1 VSRVPIR
8 VRVAAA
14 FAVAMALVLAGTGLF
29 LYARLGDDLAAAL
42 DQDLRLRASDLSA
55 LVRDPNGSL
64 AGEAHGALV
73 ERGESFAELV
83 TPQGVVLDSTPP
95 LGHTSLLGPADLRA
109 AVRRAAFVDR
119 RSVPG
124 LDEGARLLAT
134 RVVREGRR
142 LVLVV
147 GATRENRAEALRS
160 LRTELL
166 IAGPIALLLAI
177 GIGYLLAGSGL
188 RAVETMRRRAA
199 TVSADRPGER
209 LPIPRT
215 GDELERLGET
225 LNAML
230 DRLEAALERERG
242 FVAEAGHELRTPL
255 ALLRA
260 ELDFALHHA
269 ETPEERSEALRTAS
283 DETDR
288 LVQLAGDLLLIASAD
303 QDQLALRTEPMPAAD
318 VLASVRNRFGWRA
331 AAARRALV
339 VDAPGELALVAD
351 RLRLEQAL
359 SNLVENALRH
369 GAGTVTLH
377 AAGRGAGVELRVSD
391 EGPGFPADVLPRAFQ
406 RFSRGSESRTTGG
419 AGLGLAIVDTI
430 ARAHD
435 GSARAANAP
444 GGGAEV
450 TIVLPAPVAG
460 EVGAQPDGRRK
471 AASARL
477 NRSAR
482 SHCKKWPAPGT
493 TNGPMG
499 SSKARSIRAGN
510 ARETTWSSGP

>member
-1 VSRVPIR
+1 MSRVPIR

-83 TPQGVVLDSTPP
+83 TPHGVVLDSTPP

-339 VDAPGELALVAD
+339 VDAPRRARAGRRPPASRAG
-351 RLRLEQAL
+351 A
-359 SNLVENALRH
+359 VEPRRERATTRRGH
-369 GAGTVTLH
+369 GH
-377 AAGRGAGVELRVSD
+377 AARRRPRGGGGTAG
-391 EGPGFPADVLPRAFQ
+391 Q
-406 RFSRGSESRTTGG
+406 RRGSRLPGRRPP
-419 AGLGLAIVDTI
+419 AGL
-430 ARAHD
+430 
-435 GSARAANAP
+435 
-444 GGGAEV
+444 
-450 TIVLPAPVAG
+450 PAL
-460 EVGAQPDGRRK
+460 QPRVREPHDGRRR
-471 AASARL
+471 AR
-477 NRSAR
+477 AR
-482 SHCKKWPAPGT
+482 DRRHDRP
-493 TNGPMG
+493 
-499 SSKARSIRAGN
+499 RA
-510 ARETTWSSGP
+510 

>member
-1 VSRVPIR
+1 MSRLPIR
-8 VRVAAA
+8 VRVAAG
-14 FAVAMALVLAGTGLF
+14 FAVAMALVLAATGGFVYL
-29 LYARLGDDLAAAL
+29 RLGDDLARSL
-42 DQDLRLRASDLSA
+42 DQDLRLRAQDLSG
-55 LVRDPNGSL
+55 LVSDPGSSL
-64 AGEAHGALV
+64 AAQSGDRLI
-73 ERGESFAELV
+73 ERGESFAQLLDQHGE
-83 TPQGVVLDSTPP
+83 VLDATRSLGIVP
-95 LGHTSLLGPADLRA
+95 LLAAPQVAKALRSDQ
-109 AVRRAAFVDR
+109 FFDR
-119 RSVPG
+119 PSVPG
-124 LDEGARLLAT
+124 LDERARLLAVPVQ
-134 RVVREGRR
+134 RRAQR

-147 GATRENRAEALRS
+147 GATLENRAEALRG

-166 IAGPIALLLAI
+166 IALPAALLLATLL
-177 GIGYLLAGSGL
+177 GYWLAGSGL
-188 RAVETMRRRAA
+188 RAVEAMRRRAA
-199 TVSADRPGER
+199 EISAERAHER
-209 LPIPRT
+209 LPLPRAQ
-215 GDELERLGET
+215 DELRELGET

-230 DRLEAALERERG
+230 GRLEHALERERG

>member
-64 AGEAHGALV
+64 AGETHGALV
-73 ERGESFAELV
+73 ERGESFAELL

-134 RVVREGRR
+134 RVVREDRR

-303 QDQLALRTEPMPAAD
+303 QGQLALRTEPMPAVD

-369 GAGTVTLH
+369 AAGTVTLH
-377 AAGRGAGVELRVSD
+377 AAGRGAGVELRVGD

-430 ARAHD
+430 ARAHG

-450 TIVLPAPVAG
+450 TIVLPARVAG
-460 EVGAQPDGRRK
+460 ESALSPTDAGRPLVR
-471 AASARL
+471 
-477 NRSAR
+477 
-482 SHCKKWPAPGT
+482 G
-493 TNGPMG
+493 
-499 SSKARSIRAGN
+499 
-510 ARETTWSSGP
+510 